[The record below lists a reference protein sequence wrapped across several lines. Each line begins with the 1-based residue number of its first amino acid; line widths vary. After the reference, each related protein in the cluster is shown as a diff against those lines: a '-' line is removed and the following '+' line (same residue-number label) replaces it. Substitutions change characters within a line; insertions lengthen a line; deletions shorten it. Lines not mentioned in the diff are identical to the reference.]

1 MICGNM
7 YFIGQ
12 TNVMKGEKL
21 LSVEETVL
29 GHSSIIQLYREI
41 AEILRAKK

>member
-21 LSVEETVL
+21 LSVEETIME
-29 GHSSIIQLYREI
+29 HSGIIQLYREI
-41 AEILRAKK
+41 AEILRTKK